1 MSKTS
6 SASKIKLNSYDS
18 LFGMNDAMTEAGN
31 VRLVKLSELYP
42 FPNHPFQVHLDARM
56 EELIA
61 SIKANGVLIPGV
73 ARIRG
78 AGGYEIIAGHSRKY
92 ACEKAGLTVMPMYI
106 RNVSDDEATIIMV
119 DSNIQREDILP
130 SEKAKAYSMRYNAIK
145 HQGKK
150 GNSLDALQELSG
162 ESKTVIQ
169 RYIQLASLSDELLT
183 LVDSRKIGLT
193 PGVELSFLG
202 KRDQAMLADYLSRF
216 PHKVSIR
223 QAEQIRDN
231 KGKLSDELLHRILSP
246 LSDVQEIRQIKLGE
260 KTLRQYFPEYYSEKE
275 IMKVIKGLLK
285 QWSEAEGGQ

>member
-42 FPNHPFQVHLDARM
+42 FPNHPFQVHMDARM

-92 ACEKAGLTVMPMYI
+92 ACEQAGLTVMPMYI

-193 PGVELSFLG
+193 SGVELSFLG